1 MSDINS
7 KVHSRKLRYGS
18 NQIRYAA
25 VYIVLTF
32 LVLLFLNFYTSETS
46 QQVFYRSKHTAMMDK
61 ILMVSSAVGE
71 QEVLNTDTAA
81 SAIAPLGNL
90 KVARLIVTDDA
101 GRMVYDSREGME
113 QNTLC
118 LFPEVVQALRGNDV
132 IAIDYHDGVMVS
144 RAAAPIL
151 SRNALTGCAYILEYD
166 AEQGQLIRM
175 LQNNIL
181 TITVLLIAV
190 IVIFSLINARVFTG
204 RLRRIMESMR
214 IIREG
219 NYAHRVKMGG
229 HDELT
234 ALGKEF
240 NDLTDKLRQSEEQR
254 RQFVSDASHELKTP
268 LASIKLLSD
277 SILQNDMDVDTVREF
292 VADIGDEADRLTRM
306 SEKLLSLTRFHPDEG
321 SDCEITYFRPTIER
335 VLRMIST
342 TADMACVTLYDDI
355 REDASILILED
366 DLYQIIFNLAENGIK
381 YNVPDGT
388 LTVGLRREEDNAV
401 LTISDTGMGIP
412 PESLDKIFDRFYRVD
427 KARSRQ
433 TGGSGLGLAI
443 VQDMVER
450 NRGTITVTSSD
461 TPPTGTTFTLTFP
474 VFDVEEDV

>member
-1 MSDINS
+1 MAIISRSD
-7 KVHSRKLRYGS
+7 SRRLRYGS
-18 NQIRYAA
+18 NQFRYAA

-32 LVLLFLNFYTSETS
+32 AVLLFLNFYTSETS
-46 QQVFYRSKHTAMMDK
+46 QEVFYRSKHTAMMDK
-61 ILMVSSAVGE
+61 ILLVSSALGE
-71 QEVLNTDTAA
+71 QEVLNHDTAA
-81 SAIAPLGNL
+81 AAIEPLGNL
-90 KVARLIVTDDA
+90 KVARLLVTDDA
-101 GRMVYDSREGME
+101 GRMVYDSLRGME
-113 QNTLC
+113 DGEFC

-151 SRNALTGCAYILEYD
+151 SRNVLTGCAYILEYD
-166 AEQGQLIRM
+166 AEQGELIRV
-175 LQNNIL
+175 LQYNIL
-181 TITVLLIAV
+181 TVTVLLIAV
-190 IVIFSLINARVFTG
+190 VILFSIINARVFTG

-234 ALGKEF
+234 ALGNEF
-240 NDLTDKLRQSEEQR
+240 NDLTAKLRQSEEQR

-292 VADIGDEADRLTRM
+292 VSDIGDEADRLTRM

-335 VLRMIST
+335 VLRMLST
-342 TADMACVTLYDDI
+342 TADMACVTLSADI

-381 YNVPDGT
+381 YNVPDGS

-401 LTISDTGMGIP
+401 LTIADTGMGIP
-412 PESLDKIFDRFYRVD
+412 EESLGKVFDRFYRVD
-427 KARSRQ
+427 KARSRA

-443 VQDMVER
+443 VKEMVER

-461 TPPTGTTFTLTFP
+461 TPPRGTTFTLTFP

>member
-1 MSDINS
+1 MAIISRSD
-7 KVHSRKLRYGS
+7 SRKLRYGS

-25 VYIVLTF
+25 VYIALTF
-32 LVLLFLNFYTSETS
+32 LVLVFLNYYTSKTS
-46 QQVFYRSKHTAMMDK
+46 QEVFYRSKHTAMMDK
-61 ILMVSSAVGE
+61 ILLVSSAVGE
-71 QEVLNTDTAA
+71 QEVLNSDTAA
-81 SAIAPLGNL
+81 AAIAPLGNL
-90 KVARLIVTDDA
+90 KVARLVVTDDA
-101 GRMVYDSREGME
+101 GRMIYDSHGDLTGD
-113 QNTLC
+113 QLC

-132 IAIDYHDGVMVS
+132 IAIDYHDGMMVS

-151 SRNALTGCAYILEYD
+151 SRNTLTGCTYILVYD

-181 TITVLLIAV
+181 TVTVLLVAV
-190 IVIFSLINARVFTG
+190 IVLFSAIFSRIFTE

-229 HDELT
+229 NDELT

-277 SILQNDMDVDTVREF
+277 SILQNEMDVDTVREF
-292 VADIGDEADRLTRM
+292 VSDIGDEADRLTRM

-321 SDCEITYFRPTIER
+321 SDCEITYIGPTIER
-335 VLRMIST
+335 VARMLSP
-342 TADMACVTLYDDI
+342 TAEMAFVTLSTEIETDS
-355 REDASILILED
+355 SILILED

-388 LTVGLRREEDNAV
+388 LTIRLTRKDDNAI
-401 LTISDTGMGIP
+401 LSIIDTGMGIP
-412 PESLDKIFDRFYRVD
+412 QESLGKIFDRFYRVD

-443 VQDMVER
+443 VRDMVER
-450 NRGTITVTSSD
+450 NRGVIRVESSD
-461 TPPTGTTFTLTFP
+461 EAPTGTTFTLTFP
-474 VFDVEEDV
+474 VFDVEGDV